1 MRARA
6 RVCRRHFVKL
16 GAATVA
22 APALARGA
30 WAQAYPARPIRIIV
44 GFAPGGSTDVAA
56 RLVGQWLT
64 ERLGW
69 QVVIE
74 NRAGAG
80 SNIAADVV
88 VRAPPD
94 GYTLLLVSSADTIN
108 ATLYRKLSF
117 VFLNDIVPVASLA
130 QQPQVLLANPSLP
143 AKTLA
148 ELLAYSKANPGK
160 VTIAS
165 AGNGSISHLS
175 GELLKLMAGADLLH
189 VPYRGSGPSLNDL
202 LAGHVQTSFAGIAG
216 AIEYA
221 RAGTLRVLAVT
232 TPKRSAALPEVP
244 SIGELVPG
252 YEAVSLFGIGAPKG
266 TPESIVEL
274 LNTQINAA
282 LADPKVAARYADL
295 GGMILPGTP
304 ASFGKLLADET
315 EKWGRVIRTAN
326 IKQE

>member
-1 MRARA
+1 MSLAR
-6 RVCRRHFVKL
+6 RCFVQC
-16 GAATVA
+16 AAAALA
-22 APALARGA
+22 APAVVRRG
-30 WAQAYPARPIRIIV
+30 WAQAYPSRPIRIIV

-80 SNIAADVV
+80 SNIAAEIV

-108 ATLYRKLSF
+108 ATLYRKLNF

-130 QQPQVLLANPSLP
+130 QQPQVLLANPALP

-148 ELLAYSKANPGK
+148 ELFAYAKSNPGK

-175 GELLKLMAGADLLH
+175 GELLRLMAGIDMVH

-202 LAGHVQTSFAGIAG
+202 LAGHVHTSFAGIAG

-232 TPKRSAALPEVP
+232 TPKRSSALPDVP

-266 TPESIVEL
+266 TPEPVVAL
-274 LNTQINAA
+274 LSTQINAA

-295 GGMILPGTP
+295 GGVILSGTP
-304 ASFGKLLADET
+304 GAFGKLLAEET
-315 EKWGRVIRTAN
+315 EKWGKVIRAAN